1 MTENERTAQLKELT
15 DEAFRKL
22 DAVANDS
29 SAMRTAQLRTMQ
41 AVAGNTQILG
51 FILDRQD
58 EMKKEFNAQID
69 ALRAELAEDKNARD
83 AKSETILQALRQL
96 LRRK

>member
-1 MTENERTAQLKELT
+1 MTENERMAQLKTLA
-15 DEAFRKL
+15 DETLRKL

-58 EMKKEFNAQID
+58 EMKKEFNASID
-69 ALRAELAEDKNARD
+69 ALRLEFAEDKQAQD
-83 AKSETILQALRQL
+83 AKMEAIMRALRQL
-96 LRRK
+96 LHRP

>member
-1 MTENERTAQLKELT
+1 MAQLQELA

-22 DAVANDS
+22 DALANDGP
-29 SAMRTAQLRTMQ
+29 AIRTAQLRTMQ

-58 EMKKEFNAQID
+58 EMKKEFNASID
-69 ALRAELAEDKNARD
+69 ALRLEFAEDKQAQD
-83 AKSETILQALRQL
+83 AKLEAIMRALRQL
-96 LRRK
+96 LHRP